1 MTQPL
6 SSRADA
12 PDNTVEA
19 LSSRPRAKPR
29 GSDRLQPT
37 VEADF
42 SFGITEPFL
51 LERGGRLKPVTLRYA
66 IYGDLD
72 RNRDRVILVCHALSG
87 SARVADWWPELFGE
101 GRPFDTGRYVILG
114 VNILGSCYGTTG
126 PASHNH
132 ATGRRFGPEF
142 PIVTIGDVV
151 RSQAALLD
159 ILGIQKLHAAIGGS
173 IGGMQALEW
182 ALRYPQRVGRSI
194 AIGTAPL
201 NALGLALNHLQRQA
215 IWNDPAWK
223 NGWYQEQPAKGLGA
237 ARALAMLSYK
247 SGELFDE
254 RYGRKPNRNGEDPFA
269 TIGSRFDVA
278 GYLDHQ
284 QKIFVDRFD
293 ANSYVAIT
301 KLMDTWDVPQ
311 EGAPEYRELARSG
324 VQVELLGISSDWLF
338 PPADVRKLNQRFTR
352 EGVVSRYSEL
362 ASEHGHDGF
371 LADSGRLTGFLKTVL
386 GQESTE
392 HAAATQFVVAAD

>member
-1 MTQPL
+1 M
-6 SSRADA
+6 SSQ
-12 PDNTVEA
+12 
-19 LSSRPRAKPR
+19 
-29 GSDRLQPT
+29 LQPT

-42 SFGITEPFL
+42 SFGITDPFL
-51 LERGGRLKPVTLRYA
+51 LERGGQLKPVTLRYA

-87 SARVADWWPELFGE
+87 SARVADWWPEYFGA
-101 GRPFDTGRYVILG
+101 GRPFDTEKYVILG
-114 VNILGSCYGTTG
+114 INILGSCYGSTG
-126 PASHNH
+126 PSSVNPV
-132 ATGRRFGPEF
+132 TGRHYGPEF
-142 PIVTIGDVV
+142 PLVTIGDVV

-159 ILGIQKLHAAIGGS
+159 HLGITKLHAVIGGS

-182 ALRYPQRVGRSI
+182 GLRYPQRVAHSI

-201 NALGLALNHLQRQA
+201 NALGLALNHLQRQS
-215 IWNDPAWK
+215 IWNDPAWQ
-223 NGWYQEQPAKGLGA
+223 NGCYQEQPANGLGG

-254 RYGRKPNRNGEDPFA
+254 RYGRKPNRNGEDPFSTLA
-269 TIGSRFDVA
+269 GRFDVA

-293 ANSYVAIT
+293 ANTYITIT
-301 KLMDTWDVPQ
+301 KLMDNWDAPA
-311 EGAPEYRELARSG
+311 EGAPQYRDLARWG
-324 VQVELLGISSDWLF
+324 VQVELIGISSDWLF

-362 ASEHGHDGF
+362 TSDHGHDGF
-371 LADSGRLTGFLKTVL
+371 LADADRLSDFLVSVL
-386 GQESTE
+386 NDDQREPVSAS
-392 HAAATQFVVAAD
+392 HLVVAAD